1 MSRLAFSTF
10 GDSIKGEVIGER
22 STSPEVHEAGLAA
35 AAGSFICLDCE
46 LPVSLR
52 PGEEIPECANC
63 GGTRFRRASIFEQPT
78 TGNISLQR
86 HVVEPEGW
94 LEKVRAMISEPG
106 NYLAMFAEGRKR
118 VIKLDQGWSRIGR
131 SPSADIRL
139 DDPTVSRRHAVV
151 VQTAEGEL
159 RVLDDRSLNGI
170 YVNEEKVDWSPIADG
185 DRLQV
190 GRYSLHVIE
199 SAGQPAETG

>member
-1 MSRLAFSTF
+1 
-10 GDSIKGEVIGER
+10 VIGER
-22 STSPEVHEAGLAA
+22 ASTPDVHEAGVAA
-35 AAGSFICLDCE
+35 EAGSFICLDCE
-46 LPVSLR
+46 FPVSLR

-63 GGTRFRRASIFEQPT
+63 GGTRFRRASLFEQPT

-94 LEKVRAMISEPG
+94 LERVRSMIG
-106 NYLAMFAEGRKR
+106 QAGKYLAMFADGRKR

-131 SPSADIRL
+131 SRSADIRL

-151 VQTAEGEL
+151 VQTPEGDL

-170 YVNEEKVDWSPIADG
+170 YVNDEKVDWSVITDG
-185 DRLQV
+185 DCLQV

-199 SAGQPAETG
+199 TAGPETDTA